1 MANTNTIPLK
11 DYCLQFMKAHNIKV
25 DIDELLKH
33 IYEKARSLAHNAN
46 CIGVDNSEV
55 DQWIIDAP
63 QEIAKKKKAEKEKT
77 AKAKTETPK
86 AEKTAKKQWKMN
98 KPVKEV
104 EEDIEEET
112 EEESVFEQLDL
123 F

>member
-11 DYCLQFMKAHNIKV
+11 DYCLKFMKDHNIKV

-46 CIGVDNSEV
+46 CVGVDNSEI
-55 DQWIIDAP
+55 DQWIIEAP
-63 QEIAKKKKAEKEKT
+63 QEIAKKKKAEKTKT
-77 AKAKTETPK
+77 AKAKAETPK
-86 AEKTAKKQWKMN
+86 AEKTTKKQWRIN
-98 KPVKEV
+98 KPEEI
-104 EEDIEEET
+104 EEDDEEET